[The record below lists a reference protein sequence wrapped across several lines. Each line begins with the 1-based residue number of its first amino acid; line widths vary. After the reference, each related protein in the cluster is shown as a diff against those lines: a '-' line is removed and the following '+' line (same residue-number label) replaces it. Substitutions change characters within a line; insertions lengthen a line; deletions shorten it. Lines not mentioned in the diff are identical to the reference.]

1 MHHPYLPRA
10 LPAELNIL
18 VEFALDLRWTWS
30 HAGDALWQYINP
42 EIWERTQ
49 NPWML
54 LQNVS
59 KERLETLVQD
69 QTFLT
74 KMEELKRERTQYYSQ
89 EGWFQCEYPDCQLGT
104 VAFFSMEYGLGEA
117 LPLYAGGLGILAGDL
132 LKSASDLN
140 LPVVGIGLLYQQGY
154 FRQMLDAQGI
164 QQAFYPYNEPASL
177 PIRSALDKQG
187 NPLIIVLELPARELF
202 LRVWEVQVGRVS
214 LYLLDS
220 NDLMNSPV
228 DRAITA
234 ELYGGGQEMRLLQEI
249 VLGIGGW
256 RLLEALEIKPEICH
270 LNEGH
275 TAFVALERIC
285 AFQRSHHV
293 TFEEA
298 LWATRAGNV
307 FTTHTPVS
315 AGFDRFSPHLLY
327 QYLSEIVQTLGIPF
341 NQFLALGQTTTENP
355 DEAFNTSYFALRTC
369 AAVNGVSRLHGQVSQ
384 QLFHQLYPH
393 WPIEEI
399 PVGYVTNGVHEA
411 TWGSGSRFTDAL
423 WNHVCGQGRCV
434 GNVDSLRTQIAAI
447 QDETLW
453 TFRGESRA
461 KLVHYVR
468 QRIIEQLKLRRAPG
482 DEQASVQNIFDPN
495 MLTLGFARRFAEYKR
510 PNLLLHDPDRLI
522 RLLANSHYPVQLVI
536 AGKAHPADREGQR
549 LVQEMAN
556 FVRRPEVREHMVFL
570 ADYDIAMTEQF
581 VRGVDVWI
589 NTPRRP
595 WEACGT
601 SGMKVLANGGL
612 NLSELDG
619 WWAEAYTQEVGWAL
633 GDGQTHAEPEWDA
646 SEADEL
652 YGLLEEQIIP
662 EFYQRN
668 EHGIPGKW
676 VARIRASMA
685 TLAPKFSSNRMLR
698 DYVDNYYIPASVQ
711 YRQRISNQ
719 SKVAKELALWQQQLD
734 GHWSAI
740 YMQNFQVEAS
750 ESGYRLTLHVY
761 LDELSAEFV
770 RVEVYAKAQG
780 NNQPFCAIMERKA
793 AFPGAVNGYIYEN
806 TVPADRPADHY
817 TPRLVPDHCHVNIP
831 AEEAHIKWYD

>member
-1 MHHPYLPRA
+1 MQHPYLPRT
-10 LPAELNIL
+10 LPVKLEIL
-18 VEFALDLRWTWS
+18 IEFALDLRWTWS
-30 HAGDALWQYINP
+30 HAGDALWQTIDP

-69 QTFLT
+69 QTFLN
-74 KMEELKRERTQYYSQ
+74 KLAELKRERTQYYSQ

-104 VAFFSMEYGLGEA
+104 VAYFSMEYGLGEA
-117 LPLYAGGLGILAGDL
+117 LPIYAGGLGILAGDL

-140 LPVVGIGLLYQQGY
+140 LPLVGIGLLYQQGY
-154 FRQMLDAQGI
+154 FRQLIDAQGV
-164 QQAFYPYNEPASL
+164 QQAFFPYNEPASL
-177 PIRSALDKQG
+177 PIRPALDKQG
-187 NPLIIVLELPARELF
+187 NRLTIVLELPARDLF

-228 DRAITA
+228 DQAITA

-256 RLLEALEIKPEICH
+256 RLLEALDIKPEICH

-275 TAFVALERIC
+275 AAFVALERIR
-285 AFQRSHHV
+285 AFQASHHV

-298 LWATRAGNV
+298 LWATRAGNL

-315 AGFDRFSPHLLY
+315 AGFDRFSPELIH
-327 QYLSEIVQTLGIPF
+327 QYLSEIIQTLGIPF
-341 NQFLALGQTTTENP
+341 NQFLALGQTSVENP
-355 DEAFNTSYFALRTC
+355 DESFNMTYFALRTC
-369 AAVNGVSRLHGQVSQ
+369 AAANGVSRLHGQVSQ

-393 WPIEEI
+393 WPIGEV
-399 PVGYVTNGVHEA
+399 PVGYVTNGVHVP
-411 TWGSGSRFTDAL
+411 TWDSSFTDAL
-423 WNHVCGQGRCV
+423 WTRVCGKGRWA
-434 GNVDSLRTQIAAI
+434 GKVDALRTQIAGI
-447 QDETLW
+447 QDDVLW
-453 TFRGESRA
+453 TFRGESRT

-468 QRIIEQLKLRRAPG
+468 QRISEQLGLRRAPG
-482 DEQASVQNIFDPN
+482 NEQILVHNIFDPN
-495 MLTLGFARRFAEYKR
+495 TLTLGFARRFAEYKR

-522 RLLANSHYPVQLVI
+522 RLLTNSRHPVQLVI
-536 AGKAHPADREGQR
+536 AGKAHPADKEGQR

-570 ADYDIAMTEQF
+570 ADYDMAMAEQF
-581 VRGVDVWI
+581 VQGVDVWI

-601 SGMKVLANGGL
+601 SGMKLLANGGL

-619 WWAEAYTQEVGWAL
+619 WWAEAYTPEVGWAL
-633 GDGQTHAEPEWDA
+633 GDGQTHTEPEWDA
-646 SEADEL
+646 VEADEL
-652 YGLLEEQIIP
+652 YGLLEKQIIP
-662 EFYQRN
+662 EFYQRD
-668 EHGIPGKW
+668 ERGIPLKW

-685 TLAPKFSSNRMLR
+685 TLAPEFSSNRMLR
-698 DYVDNYYIPASVQ
+698 DYVENYYSPAISHS
-711 YRQRISNQ
+711 RQRSSNHAA
-719 SKVAKELALWQQQLD
+719 VAKELAHWQQQLAQ
-734 GHWSAI
+734 HWSTI
-740 YMQNFQVEAS
+740 YMQNFQVESS

-770 RVEVYAKAQG
+770 NVEIFADAQD
-780 NNQPFCAIMERKA
+780 NNNFFCHIMERKA
-793 AFPGAVNGYIYEN
+793 ALPGAVNGYIYET

-817 TPRLVPDHCHVNIP
+817 TPRLVPDHCHANIP
-831 AEEAHIKWYD
+831 AEEAHIKWYR